1 MDEEHGGTPAWLF
14 SVESDPYRTLARL
27 GRSKADRSRSNRR
40 NCSGTEARK
49 HPRRSVGAN
58 GVLYSIRRDATN
70 SLHSPARAMEN
81 IRCGGKQCQ
90 RTFQERLWILA
101 IKSDFLEAAAT
112 VPNAVDPTFILH
124 CNRILRK
131 FCIQMRYVWSEAEA
145 AFRVGR
151 FRFCVCLDTSR

>member
-1 MDEEHGGTPAWLF
+1 MWTKNTVELLHGFFQWKVT
-14 SVESDPYRTLARL
+14 RTVLLRV
-27 GRSKADRSRSNRR
+27 
-40 NCSGTEARK
+40 
-49 HPRRSVGAN
+49 SVGVRRIAQDQIEGIVRERKRASIRDDLWAAN

-131 FCIQMRYVWSEAEA
+131 LCIQMRYVWSAVA
-145 AFRVGR
+145 GALCVGR
-151 FRFCVCLDTSR
+151 FRLLRLF